1 MFITATIP
9 TTVSGMPTHGG
20 TSCTPTTGNVKRCTQ
35 TPKPVGI
42 AAAST
47 CPPSF
52 CHQLQAAEVV
62 DRADRRRDARR
73 RAAMPRSSPPS
84 GRNASDGTKMP
95 RKSASP
101 PSRGIVGRV
110 ALALGGRSTSRR

>member
-9 TTVSGMPTHGG
+9 STVSGTPTHAGQR
-20 TSCTPTTGNVKRCTQ
+20 VHADDRERERCTQ

-52 CHQLQAAEVV
+52 CHQLSPRKSSIAPTVVATAAP
-62 DRADRRRDARR
+62 RST
-73 RAAMPRSSPPS
+73 PRSSPPS
-84 GRNASDGTKMP
+84 GRNASDGTKHPEEEREPAEP
-95 RKSASP
+95 RDP
-101 PSRGIVGRV
+101 RDG
-110 ALALGGRSTSRR
+110 ALAFGGRSTSRR